1 MVEESEGLDAENVLD
16 YTSKIKS
23 IFPSNI
29 QIEYLHGKMKAAE
42 KNEIMSKFKDGKI
55 DLLVCTTVVEVGVDV
70 PNASIML
77 IENAERF
84 GLSQL
89 HQLRGRVGRGSQQ
102 SHCILLTDNTGEEC
116 IRRMK
121 IMSKTS
127 DGFKISEE
135 DLKMRGPGDFFGQ
148 RQHGLPPLKIADIAS
163 DMEMMNLTK
172 SIAEDIISK
181 DPQLESREYRGLKL
195 EIIRLFNKNGGFAF

>member
-1 MVEESEGLDAENVLD
+1 
-16 YTSKIKS
+16 
-23 IFPSNI
+23 
-29 QIEYLHGKMKAAE
+29 
-42 KNEIMSKFKDGKI
+42 
-55 DLLVCTTVVEVGVDV
+55 
-70 PNASIML
+70 
-77 IENAERF
+77 
-84 GLSQL
+84 
-89 HQLRGRVGRGSQQ
+89 
-102 SHCILLTDNTGEEC
+102 
-116 IRRMK
+116 
-121 IMSKTS
+121 MSKTS

-148 RQHGLPPLKIADIAS
+148 RQHGLPPLKIADITS

>member
-1 MVEESEGLDAENVLD
+1 MIEDSDSDLQAVKSYADKLRIDDFADYEIGL
-16 YTSKIKS
+16 
-23 IFPSNI
+23 
-29 QIEYLHGKMKAAE
+29 LHGKMKAAE

-148 RQHGLPPLKIADIAS
+148 RQHGLPRLKSQILPPIW
-163 DMEMMNLTK
+163 K
-172 SIAEDIISK
+172 
-181 DPQLESREYRGLKL
+181 
-195 EIIRLFNKNGGFAF
+195 